1 MAKTKVSP
9 SLPASSRMQMPST
22 SVKSKS
28 VNIKPD
34 GGSATKKMHVAKKGK
49 NMGGKNPYC

>member
-28 VNIKPD
+28 VNIKVD
-34 GGSATKKMHVAKKGK
+34 GGSASKKMHVAKKGK
-49 NMGGKNPYC
+49 SMGGKNPYC